1 MEMRACSNTGMLI
14 SLIRLV
20 SCMLLALALTARA
33 DLPPPVL
40 QALQAA
46 GVPADAVSLYVQ
58 RVDQPLPLLAHRAD
72 VAMNPASSMKLLTT
86 YAGLELLG
94 PAYTWRTEA
103 YASVPVQDGVLHGD
117 LILKGYGDPALTLE
131 HFWNLLRSLRQQ
143 GLREIRGNLVLDRSY
158 FEATAFDPGAFDG
171 EPYRAYNAG
180 PDALLVN
187 FNATRFL
194 FTGAAQGGKVRVT
207 ADPALPHVRIV
218 NQLRVSDQPCTDWKN
233 RLDYQLQHAP
243 QTLTLTFAGSYAQDC
258 GDKELELSLPDASQ
272 TVFQLFKLL
281 WQEQGGL
288 LLGQLQEGNVPAG
301 ALLLAEA
308 HSPPLAEVVRLINKN
323 SNNVMARQLLISI
336 GAEQQGAPGSAE
348 RGSQALRA
356 WLTARGMEFPELVLE
371 NGAGLSRS
379 ERISARHLG
388 ELLLAAYASPVMP
401 ELMSSLPVVAVD
413 GTLKKRLQGSA
424 VAGRAHLKSGSLDGV
439 RSLAGYV
446 LDAAGRRW
454 VVVLLVNHAAAGNSR
469 PAQEALLQWL
479 YQHD

>member
-1 MEMRACSNTGMLI
+1 MGI

-20 SCMLLALALTARA
+20 SCMLLALALSAHA
-33 DLPPPVL
+33 ELPAPVL
-40 QALQAA
+40 QALQVG

-58 RVDQPLPLLAHRAD
+58 RVDQPQPLLAHRAD
-72 VAMNPASSMKLLTT
+72 ASMNPASSMKLLTT

-103 YASVPVQDGVLHGD
+103 YASTPVQDGVLHGD

-131 HFWNLLRSLRQQ
+131 HFWNLLRSLRRQ

-194 FTGAAQGGKVRVT
+194 FAGATQGGRVRVT

-218 NQLRVSDQPCTDWKN
+218 NQLRVSDEPCADWKN
-233 RLDYQLQHAP
+233 RLDYQLQRAP
-243 QTLTLTFAGSYAQDC
+243 QTLTLTFAGSYARDC

-288 LLGQLQEGNVPAG
+288 LLGQLQEGSVPAG
-301 ALLLAEA
+301 ALLLGDAR
-308 HSPPLAEVVRLINKN
+308 SPPLAEVVRLINKN

-336 GAEQQGAPGSAE
+336 GAERLGAPGSAE

-413 GTLKKRLQGSA
+413 GTLKKRLQGSP

-454 VVVLLVNHAAAGNSR
+454 VVVLLVNHAVASNSR
-469 PAQEALLQWL
+469 PAQEVLLQWL